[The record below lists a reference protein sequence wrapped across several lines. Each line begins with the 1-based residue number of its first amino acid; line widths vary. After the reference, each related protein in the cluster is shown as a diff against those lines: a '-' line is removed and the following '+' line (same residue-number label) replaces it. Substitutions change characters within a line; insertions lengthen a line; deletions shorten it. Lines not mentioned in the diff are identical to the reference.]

1 MSHGSRR
8 FHNILSNDIVFDI
21 REKQGMAYNMSAG
34 IEMVKDSALF
44 FVSQGT
50 RPQNIDKLLPQY
62 PRFFTMRM
70 LDSLTQDKLDKSVN
84 MYLGRMM
91 FRRLS
96 SINQSFYLGGSFY
109 FFNDHSYD
117 RQVLEDLKK
126 VKVSDVMDVAKKYM
140 NVKNPIQLIVR

>member
-1 MSHGSRR
+1 
-8 FHNILSNDIVFDI
+8 
-21 REKQGMAYNMSAG
+21 MAYNMSAG

-126 VKVSDVMDVAKKYM
+126 VKVADVTDVANKMYECEESDPVDRPVVVLERRPPFKGG
-140 NVKNPIQLIVR
+140 LADSESETA